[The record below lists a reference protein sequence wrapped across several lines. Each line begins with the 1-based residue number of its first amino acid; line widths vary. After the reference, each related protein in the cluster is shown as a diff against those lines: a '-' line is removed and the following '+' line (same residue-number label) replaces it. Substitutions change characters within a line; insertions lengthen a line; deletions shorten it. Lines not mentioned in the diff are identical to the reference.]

1 MNDIIYLNL
10 MQSIPPVIF
19 DKHFRGFLKYK
30 DDMVSEAQLQV
41 WRSKNKFDSTKGK
54 LESFMATICF
64 NSFNKYIERNIYK
77 HKDDLLSIDLVEF
90 SNSDY
95 GDSRNSKTDLINA
108 VGTVDMHYSDIEYRE
123 LMERFDKRVVK
134 ENKENSGKKTNLEEL
149 HQVID
154 LLLEGYNQN
163 EIGKIMDKDFRI
175 INKKVKRIR
184 DIFNRIL

>member
-1 MNDIIYLNL
+1 MNDVVYLDS
-10 MQSIPPVIF
+10 MQSIPNAIF
-19 DKHFRGFLKYK
+19 NKHFKNFYKYK

-108 VGTVDMHYSDIEYRE
+108 VGKVDMHYSDIEYRE

-184 DIFNRIL
+184 NVFSRIL

>member
-1 MNDIIYLNL
+1 MNDMIYLDL
-10 MQSIPPVIF
+10 MQSIPQVIF
-19 DKHFRGFLKYK
+19 DKHFRGFVKYK

-41 WRSKNKFDSTKGK
+41 WRSKNKFNSTKGK

-77 HKDDLLSIDLVEF
+77 HKDDLINIDLVEF

-108 VGTVDMHYSDIEYRE
+108 IGKIDMHYADIEYKE
-123 LMERFDKRVVK
+123 FMERFDKRVIK
-134 ENKENSGKKTNLEEL
+134 ENKNSGKKTNLDEL
-149 HQVID
+149 HQVME
-154 LLLEGYNQN
+154 LLLEGYNQT
-163 EIGKIMDKDFRI
+163 EIGRIMDKDFRI

-184 DIFNRIL
+184 NVFSRIL

>member
-1 MNDIIYLNL
+1 MNDVIYLNL
-10 MQSIPPVIF
+10 IQSIPPVIF

-54 LESFMATICF
+54 LESFMATICW
-64 NSFNKYIERNIYK
+64 NVFNKYIERNIYK
-77 HKDDLLSIDLVEF
+77 HKDDLINIDLVEF

-108 VGTVDMHYSDIEYRE
+108 MGRVDMHYADIEYRE
-123 LMERFDKRVVK
+123 LMERFDKRVEK

-149 HQVID
+149 HQVMD
-154 LLLEGYNQN
+154 LLVQGYNQG
-163 EIGKIMDKDFRI
+163 EISRI
-175 INKKVKRIR
+175 IGIDVKIVSKKVKRIR